1 LLVVGGSGF
10 LVVVVDVGAGFVLDL
25 GGSGFFEVV
34 VGVGSGFLLDVV
46 GSGFLVVVVV
56 VTLLVVGCG
65 TPDVG
70 RLMLSVQRPPMQVMI
85 YVWRGTMS
93 TWLFAGACHY
103 VSMEHSCE

>member
-1 LLVVGGSGF
+1 VGGSGF
-10 LVVVVDVGAGFVLDL
+10 LVVVVDVGTGFVLDL

-56 VTLLVVGCG
+56 TLLVVGCG

-70 RLMLSVQRPPMQVMI
+70 RLILSVQRPPMHVMI

-93 TWLFAGACHY
+93 TWLFAGAY
-103 VSMEHSCE
+103 FKSV